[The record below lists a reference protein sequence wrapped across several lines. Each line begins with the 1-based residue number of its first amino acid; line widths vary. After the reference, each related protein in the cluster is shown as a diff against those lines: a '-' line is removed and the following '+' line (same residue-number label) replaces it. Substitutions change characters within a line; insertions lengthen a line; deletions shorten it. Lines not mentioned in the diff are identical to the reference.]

1 MVVKI
6 TQVSNA
12 CKRLREQWLVH
23 GKCLT
28 KLMIIIDIIILKII
42 QISRLYLTRIFNAFG
57 NTMLFFKLSCRGF
70 PGDQWLGIQAST
82 AGGRGSTPGWGTKIL
97 HIV

>member
-42 QISRLYLTRIFNAFG
+42 QISRLYLTRIFNALVIQCYFL
-57 NTMLFFKLSCRGF
+57 NCHV
-70 PGDQWLGIQAST
+70 GDSLLISG
-82 AGGRGSTPGWGTKIL
+82 
-97 HIV
+97 